1 MNNSEQNK
9 SDKIPTL
16 NLRFDKETNDILR
29 GIAEKTGLKLVV
41 IVSKALRLAKL
52 KVEKGEIL

>member
-9 SDKIPTL
+9 LDKIPTL

-41 IVSKALRLAKL
+41 IVSRAIRLAQQ